1 MVMVADGNEDV
12 ARPSAN
18 GLRSQLSLQFKIE
31 LVHLDMCD
39 ASPMSAALRDCEY
52 DVEQDREDT
61 AGHGGNRVGEEGND
75 GDKEKRKS
83 DQAKPDGNLNPANIE
98 VERHLKIARS
108 RLGVPQHEHRQS
120 IHDETPDDNERV
132 QVRHEGDIATTDE
145 DCQNLQAHDALSDSV
160 ARADPGVRLAAPFA
174 GNAIVGG
181 YIEYDD
187 GTH

>member
-52 DVEQDREDT
+52 DVKQDREDT
-61 AGHGGNRVGEEGND
+61 AGHGGNRLGEEVND

-83 DQAKPDGNLNPANIE
+83 DQAKPDGNLNPAKD
-98 VERHLKIARS
+98 RKS
-108 RLGVPQHEHRQS
+108 TRLNSSHGS
-120 IHDETPDDNERV
+120 I
-132 QVRHEGDIATTDE
+132 
-145 DCQNLQAHDALSDSV
+145 
-160 ARADPGVRLAAPFA
+160 
-174 GNAIVGG
+174 
-181 YIEYDD
+181 
-187 GTH
+187 